1 MHAGPRWKGS
11 KPLTTPL
18 PLQSMLQVRNR
29 KVRLFSSLGADNMPR
44 FDVMQLQEEL
54 WSVICQ
60 GQTVYQYTTEE
71 EARWAA
77 LALASNVYG
86 SGSQVPVAVTPSE
99 MCDTY

>member
-1 MHAGPRWKGS
+1 
-11 KPLTTPL
+11 
-18 PLQSMLQVRNR
+18 VRNR

-60 GQTVYQYTTEE
+60 GQTVCQYTTEE

-77 LALASNVYG
+77 LALASNVYD
-86 SGSQVPVAVTPSE
+86 SRSQAPIADTPSE
-99 MCDTY
+99 MGDTY

>member
-1 MHAGPRWKGS
+1 
-11 KPLTTPL
+11 
-18 PLQSMLQVRNR
+18 ML
-29 KVRLFSSLGADNMPR
+29 R

-77 LALASNVYG
+77 LALASNVYD
-86 SGSQVPVAVTPSE
+86 SGSQAPVADTPPG
-99 MCDTY
+99 MGDTY